1 MFAIR
6 ESPDSFSLPCNEVWR
21 ESLYLEVPDGVVFA
35 DLDVDSACEV
45 LLMQSTLCVVRL
57 YENRGDNSYDSTA
70 TVRSF
75 VMSFS
80 PAPDLDRDGLP
91 ELAVSSFGRVE
102 FYEAAGDDSLRY
114 VARCWLASSS
124 HDVLALASAGDM
136 DRDGRPEL
144 VALVSDWDADLAIM
158 ESPCDDSFE
167 LVWSR
172 ELGPATWPEGLAA
185 GDVDGDSVEEFA
197 TFDGYGVSLWH
208 CTGNDSYEQL
218 WWGSPYWAPLTIYDI
233 NSDGK
238 AELICHCDSGLAI
251 LEWLPVGVAERGQ
264 RRVEHIVVEPSVVRS
279 GAGVRVSGL
288 GAGAEVEVV
297 DVTGRTVARPAVG
310 STDEAVWQTR
320 PAPPGAYFVRITSGS
335 HSITRKVLVVE

>member
-1 MFAIR
+1 
-6 ESPDSFSLPCNEVWR
+6 
-21 ESLYLEVPDGVVFA
+21 
-35 DLDVDSACEV
+35 
-45 LLMQSTLCVVRL
+45 MQSTLCVVRL